1 MEISAFEQ
9 EIKQIDNKLRVVPHP
24 LYKDIAGVYYGSQYI
39 DVAVPT
45 GQIFDEK
52 NKDYTDAYGFPHKTR
67 PEAIA
72 QIKHYL
78 WRMQNEPDFME
89 V

>member
-1 MEISAFEQ
+1 MLIQDFEK
-9 EIKQIDNKLRVVPHP
+9 EIKQIDSKLRVVPHP
-24 LYKDIAGVYYGSQYI
+24 LYKDIAGIYYGSQYI
-39 DVAVPT
+39 DVAIPQD
-45 GQIFDEK
+45 QIFDDK
-52 NKDYTDAYGFPHKTR
+52 RQSYTDAYGFPHKTR